1 MGLLTDM
8 VLGTAAV
15 IASPVWGIRMLQ
27 TGKHRTDWPG
37 RFGKGE
43 SLPAKA
49 ADSRG
54 RILIHAVSVG
64 EINAITKLVEALE
77 KSGNVEVIIAAT
89 TDTGLARAEQ
99 LYGSHHPILR
109 YPFDFSWAV
118 KRLLDRVQ
126 PDLVVTVELELWPNL
141 MQECEHRGIPVA
153 VVNGRL
159 SERSF
164 RGYSRI
170 RALIRPMFQKVTW
183 VGAQSRAIADRFI
196 AMGTPAERVE
206 VLGTMKWDATPVE
219 EKVAGADDLTQALGI
234 DRSQPVVVAGSTG
247 PGEESALIEQIE
259 RDCPAGT
266 QLVLVPRKPERF
278 DEVAM
283 LRPGMVR
290 RSQCSVQDATADESS
305 VALSASS
312 ASKPESSRF
321 YLLDTMGELKKA
333 YALADVCFV
342 GRSLLGLYGSN
353 PIEPAALGKPV
364 LIGPHY
370 SDFTDVVDTLQQSGG
385 LIVTEAVGQVVNQLL
400 EDDARRATMGQAAR
414 QAVLNQQGV
423 SSTTARKLLAILG
436 QVKSSH

>member
-15 IASPVWGIRMLQ
+15 IASPVWAIRMLR

-43 SLPAKA
+43 SLSAKA
-49 ADSRG
+49 AGSRG

-109 YPFDFSWAV
+109 YPFDFSLAV

-141 MQECEHRGIPVA
+141 MQQCEHRGIPVA

-196 AMGTPAERVE
+196 AMGTLAERVE

-219 EKVAGADDLTQALGI
+219 EKVAGVDELAQTLGI

-247 PGEESALIEQIE
+247 PGEEAVLIEQIE

-290 RSQCSVQDATADESS
+290 RSQCPDRIAGAEESS

-370 SDFTDVVDTLQQSGG
+370 SDFADVVDTLQQSGG
-385 LIVTEAVGQVVNQLL
+385 LIVTEAVGQIANQLL
-400 EDDARRATMGQAAR
+400 QDDARRATMGQAAR

-423 SSTTARKLLAILG
+423 SSTTASKLLTILD